1 MQSDE
6 WLRFKGLVIWFLFG
20 WLESEL
26 KGWTRN
32 KHIYTSI
39 CHNLTQTLS
48 QLNQYK
54 LHCWLSNTLVY
65 DLSHFLPDNSN
76 LWPRCVFFK
85 VFPLIYYLCYVIW
98 IMHAFELRFELCNSA
113 GSSLAQDRGR
123 LESKIEA
130 LNSEVAILKK
140 NLEVKLSR
148 KITLS
153 VLLLVCCCKVEY
165 VWIPTDF

>member
-1 MQSDE
+1 
-6 WLRFKGLVIWFLFG
+6 
-20 WLESEL
+20 
-26 KGWTRN
+26 
-32 KHIYTSI
+32 
-39 CHNLTQTLS
+39 
-48 QLNQYK
+48 
-54 LHCWLSNTLVY
+54 
-65 DLSHFLPDNSN
+65 
-76 LWPRCVFFK
+76 
-85 VFPLIYYLCYVIW
+85 
-98 IMHAFELRFELCNSA
+98 MHAFELRIELCNSA
-113 GSSLAQDRGR
+113 GSSLTQDRGR